1 MGPFLGFL
9 TVAFILLSM
18 TRKGVK
24 IFLGKALARN
34 KAKGLKMTTDV
45 KILLLIQKYHRYFGI
60 AALLTAIAHAAVQFS
75 STGLPSLT
83 GATLV
88 TLLILQGVSG
98 YMVEN
103 KKGNQ
108 KIANL
113 VHLILP
119 PLMLA
124 LIIAHIILNSVYIE
138 GLNIGG

>member
-34 KAKGLKMTTDV
+34 KAKGVKMSTDI
-45 KILLLIQKYHRYFGI
+45 KILLLLQKYHRYFGI
-60 AALLTAIAHAAVQFS
+60 AALLSAFAHAAVQFS
-75 STGLPSLT
+75 QTGLPSLT

-88 TLLILQGVSG
+88 TMLIVQGISG
-98 YMVEN
+98 YMVET

-113 VHLILP
+113 IHLILP

-124 LIIAHIILNSVYIE
+124 LIVAHIIFNSTYID

>member
-18 TRKGVK
+18 TRKAVK

-34 KAKGLKMTTDV
+34 KAKGIKMTTDI
-45 KILLLIQKYHRYFGI
+45 KLLLLIQKYHRYFGI
-60 AALLTAIAHAAVQFS
+60 AALLSAFAHAAVQFS
-75 STGLPSLT
+75 QTGLPSLT

-88 TLLILQGVSG
+88 TLLIAQGISG

-113 VHLILP
+113 IHLILP

-124 LIIAHIILNSVYIE
+124 LIVAHIILNSTYID

>member
-34 KAKGLKMTTDV
+34 KAKGVKMSTDI
-45 KILLLIQKYHRYFGI
+45 KILLLLQKYHRYFGI
-60 AALLTAIAHAAVQFS
+60 AALLSAFAHAAVQFS
-75 STGLPSLT
+75 QTGLPSLT

-88 TLLILQGVSG
+88 TMLIVQGISG
-98 YMVEN
+98 YMVET

-113 VHLILP
+113 IHLILP

-124 LIIAHIILNSVYIE
+124 LIVAHIIFNTTYID